1 MKNNFIYILSYVV
14 ILMVSALSAYAQNP
28 VSGIVVDKSGSPI
41 PGALV
46 SAKGT
51 DLTALTGVDGT
62 FSIDVP
68 YSVSKLV
75 FRYGGYGKVSKP
87 ADQGMEVT
95 MRKSSGVSSDNFFA
109 SFQIAVPNVT
119 QARPAFG
126 FMTGWCGNFGGYMKG
141 VFRGD
146 GGLEYTYS
154 VHEYIEDLWV
164 TGNHVATFNSLSWG
178 AIVSLYSPVYAYAGL
193 GCAWRNVYYELAG
206 GDWVRSSK
214 DSYGDGAFA
223 LDLGLMFRY
232 QCIMVNAGMIAVP
245 GYGCSGNFGVGYCF

>member
-1 MKNNFIYILSYVV
+1 MKNKFIYILSYVV

-62 FSIDVP
+62 FSLDVP
-68 YSVSKLV
+68 YYVSKLV

-126 FMTGWCGNFGGYMKG
+126 FMAGWCGGFGGYMKG

-146 GGLEYTYS
+146 GDIDSRRYSEGYTDGLW
-154 VHEYIEDLWV
+154 L
-164 TGNHVATFNSLSWG
+164 TGDNVATYNSITWG
-178 AIVSLYSPVYAYAGL
+178 GMMRLYSPVYAYAGL
-193 GCAWRNVYYELAG
+193 GCAWRKVFYELAG
-206 GDWVRSSK
+206 GDWICSRI
-214 DSYGDGAFA
+214 DSYTNFA
-223 LDLGLMFRY
+223 LDLGLMFKY
-232 QCIMVNAGMIAVP
+232 QSIMFNAGMIWMP
-245 GYGCSGNFGVGYCF
+245 GYSCAGNFGIGYCF

>member
-95 MRKSSGVSSDNFFA
+95 MSKSSGVSSDNFFA

-146 GGLEYTYS
+146 GDIDSRGYSAGYTDGLW
-154 VHEYIEDLWV
+154 L
-164 TGNHVATFNSLSWG
+164 TGDNVATYNSITWG
-178 AIVSLYSPVYAYAGL
+178 GMMRLYSPVYAYAGL
-193 GCAWRNVYYELAG
+193 GCAWRKVFYELAG
-206 GDWVRSSK
+206 GDWIRSWN
-214 DSYGDGAFA
+214 DSYTNFA
-223 LDLGLMFRY
+223 LDLGLMFKY
-232 QCIMVNAGMIAVP
+232 QSIMFNAGMIWMP
-245 GYGCSGNFGVGYCF
+245 GYSCAGNFGIGYCF

>member
-1 MKNNFIYILSYVV
+1 MKNRCKHIL
-14 ILMVSALSAYAQNP
+14 VSVALLFCGATYAGAQNLA
-28 VSGIVVDKSGSPI
+28 SGVVTDKTGSPI
-41 PGALV
+41 PGALISV
-46 SAKGT
+46 KGT
-51 DLTALTGVDGT
+51 DITAVTGVDGT
-62 FSIDVP
+62 FSMDVP
-68 YSVSKLV
+68 NTFSKLV
-75 FRYGGYGKVSKP
+75 FRYGGYGMVTKSASP
-87 ADQGMEVT
+87 GMEVK
-95 MRKSSGVSSDNFFA
+95 MRKSQGVSSGKWLV
-109 SFQIAVPNVT
+109 SFQMAVPDVKM
-119 QARPAFG
+119 ARPAFG
-126 FMTGWCGNFGGYMKG
+126 FMTGWCGKFGGYMKG

-214 DSYGDGAFA
+214 DSYGDGAFT

-245 GYGCSGNFGVGYCF
+245 GYGCAGNFGVGYCF